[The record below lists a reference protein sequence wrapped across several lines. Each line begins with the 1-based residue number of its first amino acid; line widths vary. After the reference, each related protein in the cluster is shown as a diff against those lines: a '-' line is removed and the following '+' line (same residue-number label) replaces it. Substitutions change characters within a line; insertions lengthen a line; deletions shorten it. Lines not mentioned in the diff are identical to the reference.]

1 MKQLIILLSV
11 ILFSFSSKAQVST
24 DNSVCMPVEV
34 AKQVAADLIVG
45 DSAKA
50 MLALTEKELDLSK
63 EKLEYKDSLILTAKL
78 KEINLMDQVRNERT
92 QKEAYVSLYND
103 AKNQYAN
110 LSKTYKRYRT
120 KKTFTD
126 VLFITGITALTGL
139 LIFK

>member
-1 MKQLIILLSV
+1 
-11 ILFSFSSKAQVST
+11 
-24 DNSVCMPVEV
+24 
-34 AKQVAADLIVG
+34 VAADLIVG

>member
-1 MKQLIILLSV
+1 MKQLIILFSV
-11 ILFSFSSKAQVST
+11 ILFSFSSKAQVPT

>member
-1 MKQLIILLSV
+1 MKQLIILFSV
-11 ILFSFSSKAQVST
+11 MLFSFSSKAQVST

-92 QKEAYVSLYND
+92 QKEAYISLYND

>member
-1 MKQLIILLSV
+1 MKQLIILFSV
-11 ILFSFSSKAQVST
+11 MLFSFSSYSQTGSDA
-24 DNSVCMPVEV
+24 VCMPVEV

>member
-11 ILFSFSSKAQVST
+11 MLFSFSSKAQVST

>member
-1 MKQLIILLSV
+1 MKQFIILFGIILLS
-11 ILFSFSSKAQVST
+11 ITSKAQTGT
-24 DNSVCMPVEV
+24 DAVCMPVEV
-34 AKQVAADLIVG
+34 AKQVAADLITG

-63 EKLEYKDSLILTAKL
+63 EKLSYKDSLILTAKL
-78 KEINLMDQVRNERT
+78 KEINLMDQVRNERS

-103 AKNQYAN
+103 AKKQYTE

>member
-1 MKQLIILLSV
+1 MKQLIILLS
-11 ILFSFSSKAQVST
+11 IMLFSFSSKAQVST

>member
-11 ILFSFSSKAQVST
+11 MLFSFSSHAQPST
-24 DNSVCMPVEV
+24 DAVCMPVEV

-63 EKLEYKDSLILTAKL
+63 EKLGYKDSLILTAKL
-78 KEINLMDQVRNERT
+78 KEINLTDQVRNERT